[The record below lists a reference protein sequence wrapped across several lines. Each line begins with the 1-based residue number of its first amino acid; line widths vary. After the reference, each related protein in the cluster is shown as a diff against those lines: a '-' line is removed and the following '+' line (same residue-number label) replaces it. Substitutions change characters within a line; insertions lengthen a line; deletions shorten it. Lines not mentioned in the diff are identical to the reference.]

1 MSYAFGLF
9 RRDLF
14 GVKGKHMK
22 DLFGCYRQLLG
33 ILFNSRDYDLTA
45 EEIYLKKYLGW
56 HPLLYTIIITNSYL
70 SIGDS
75 VNH

>member
-45 EEIYLKKYLGW
+45 EEIYLKKYLG
-56 HPLLYTIIITNSYL
+56 
-70 SIGDS
+70 
-75 VNH
+75 